1 MKDNEKEKENE
12 NEAVPDT
19 EVQEVAENAYAE
31 DFYLKLA
38 DYAAEGWRLCQY
50 TKALVSK
57 VLNPQIQKR
66 GMNQVKRFDKHSTAA
81 LEKLGIEVLV
91 YNTGLPVYPINL
103 EDFEAEDQLRVEVT
117 LEPTIKKL
125 NSAEILKKGSV
136 VVGRINNEI
145 LCGN

>member
-1 MKDNEKEKENE
+1 MKDNENEKE

-31 DFYLKLA
+31 NFYLELE

-81 LEKLGIEVLV
+81 LEKLGIEVLDFAGEV

-103 EDFEAEDQLRVEVT
+103 EDFEAEDQLRV
-117 LEPTIKKL
+117 
-125 NSAEILKKGSV
+125 
-136 VVGRINNEI
+136 
-145 LCGN
+145 